1 MKRVYDSAFLTTR
14 LSKAPGLIPRYSI
27 TTATT
32 PPTDEKLE
40 SSKVIEKQDEDGM
53 AGGCQGNAAPQARE
67 EQSALS
73 RRLAEFTEEALNENP
88 RFMKA
93 AVASGEFDFNA
104 ELKQKLQERIAC
116 ADFKSANAQA
126 LSVANLPA
134 YAGKGTRDIAIAKPW
149 AAEESHEDAVLR
161 MLVDAHKPLRGDLAR
176 RPKTSSIGANI
187 DLRPAPKVNRS
198 PPLRLAY
205 ARDVSNE
212 YALAKGLGLSDDER
226 QQQSS
231 VFRERFTL
239 TGRPVASIQALTSL
253 ADQRIEEA
261 RARGQFRN
269 LPRGKPLERDHN
281 ADSPFVNTTEYFLNR
296 IIKKQEIVPPWIEK
310 QQDLIKA
317 RDLFRTRLRVEWKRH
332 AARVIASQ
340 GGSLE
345 EQVARAER
353 YAAVEKAIQ
362 APAETARTE
371 DANAPTTLSSSDP
384 FRDSNWLKTERSYHT
399 LAVENLNNLTRSYN
413 LLAPEL
419 AKKPYFS
426 LDRELNA
433 CYLDVAPQLAQ
444 ELINRSRKAKEV
456 PSSGVGG
463 SGGLWEKVAGGGVR
477 VYDEQKP
484 SYGFKEFWRDLFPK
498 KAPA

>member
-1 MKRVYDSAFLTTR
+1 
-14 LSKAPGLIPRYSI
+14 
-27 TTATT
+27 
-32 PPTDEKLE
+32 
-40 SSKVIEKQDEDGM
+40 M
-53 AGGCQGNAAPQARE
+53 AGGGNAVPQARE

-104 ELKQKLQERIAC
+104 ELKQKLQDRIAC

-126 LSVANLPA
+126 LSVENLPA

-149 AAEESHEDAVLR
+149 AGEESHEDAVLR

-176 RPKTSSIGANI
+176 RPKTSSVGANI
-187 DLRPAPKVNRS
+187 DLRPTPKVNRN

-212 YALAKGLGLSDDER
+212 YALAKGLGLSDEER

-239 TGRPVASIQALTSL
+239 AGRPVASIQALTSL

-261 RARGQFRN
+261 RARGQFKN

-310 QQDLIKA
+310 QQDLIRA

-362 APAETARTE
+362 APAETARGSPE
-371 DANAPTTLSSSDP
+371 DAKAPPTLSSSEP
-384 FRDSNWLKTERSYHT
+384 FRDSNWLKTERSYHA

-426 LDRELNA
+426 LERELNA

-456 PSSGVGG
+456 SSYGVGG
-463 SGGLWEKVAGGGVR
+463 SGGLWEKVAGSGVR

-484 SYGFKEFWRDLFPK
+484 SYGFKEFWRDLFPR